1 MLERAQVQHLKHKSI
16 MQADDRTCR
25 GLWAA
30 AGDQKSRS
38 EKMIITGS
46 TFGETASHYLSF

>member
-1 MLERAQVQHLKHKSI
+1 MIVSSALMAEHQLM

-30 AGDQKSRS
+30 AGDQKKRS
-38 EKMIITGS
+38 DKMTVTGS
-46 TFGETASHYLSF
+46 TFGNFLSF